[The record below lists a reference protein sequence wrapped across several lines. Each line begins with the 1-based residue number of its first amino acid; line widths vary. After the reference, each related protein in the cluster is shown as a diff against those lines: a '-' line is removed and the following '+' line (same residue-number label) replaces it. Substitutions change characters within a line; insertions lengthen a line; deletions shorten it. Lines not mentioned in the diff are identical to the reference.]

1 MKVILKE
8 LREIYISLKIIHR
21 SKLYKTE
28 NKIIE
33 AKKENDELIFPI
45 YWDEKY

>member
-8 LREIYISLKIIHR
+8 IREIYVSLKKIHR

-45 YWDEKY
+45 YRDEKY